1 MKYSNIRNRTRFSIR
16 LILFAQL
23 AIAFSIGLRS
33 YLLVTPKSVIDYRD
47 SVQAFASKGSSRRE
61 VRIAVKKLLGT
72 NSFSV
77 ESIVISDLNYDVFQL
92 PNGHELV
99 AYYSMSEDIRFIGTL
114 KFNLDKSVRSISG
127 NPDFKFVDWQCKQRI
142 KQSKQS
148 YTDRLLA
155 DYLFRTVRDNFRT
168 WPLEVHARNI
178 ASIAVPGS
186 ESKRA

>member
-1 MKYSNIRNRTRFSIR
+1 MLPSTVLNTMKYSNIRNRTRFSIR

-61 VRIAVKKLLGT
+61 IRIAVKKLLGT

-99 AYYSMSEDIRFIGTL
+99 AYYSMSEE
-114 KFNLDKSVRSISG
+114 LDSSELLSSILISPFDRISG
-127 NPDFKFVDWQCKQRI
+127 NPDFKFVD
-142 KQSKQS
+142 
-148 YTDRLLA
+148 
-155 DYLFRTVRDNFRT
+155 
-168 WPLEVHARNI
+168 
-178 ASIAVPGS
+178 
-186 ESKRA
+186 